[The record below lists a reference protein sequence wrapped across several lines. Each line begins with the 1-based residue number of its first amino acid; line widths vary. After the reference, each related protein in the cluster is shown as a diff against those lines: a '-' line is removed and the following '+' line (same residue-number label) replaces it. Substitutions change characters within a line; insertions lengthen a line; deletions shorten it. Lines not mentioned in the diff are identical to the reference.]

1 MERPDFDEKTQ
12 RAETTV
18 PAPMPD
24 VQRLPSTEFREPI
37 PDYDDEVDLRDYL
50 EIILR
55 RKWLVGTV
63 VLVVFITTLIVS
75 LALPPIFKGEA
86 RLEISPRGMKVTKFE
101 DLAAVANQL
110 QVREFMTTQV
120 KLLQSRSL
128 AERVI
133 DKLNL
138 LNHPVFN
145 PKAADKAPEEDS
157 VFRQWRHTIKE
168 WFSFGKPSPENE
180 ALEQIQTEEGIL
192 KTFLA
197 NLQVKPERDTTIVN
211 VAFSSTDPE
220 VARDVTNALVQEF
233 VSWQMDKK
241 MQAAGAA
248 KQQLEKQLEVARIRV
263 EKAEEELNRFAQ
275 KAGIV
280 SLDSRLNL
288 VYRQLEEVNTALSVA
303 ESERVAAESLF
314 QQAESTGAES
324 LPAVMD
330 NKVIQELRQQLAQA
344 TGQYE
349 ELKAIFMDEY
359 PKVKVL
365 KAKMEEIQRKIDTE
379 QRRIVQA
386 LENSY
391 QAALKKEKSLRRA
404 AEEKKALALEL
415 NEKATQYKILSREV
429 ETSKQIFQSLLE
441 RSKEIDA
448 NVGAEIS
455 NIQVVDYASLP
466 LQPYKPRVKL
476 NLLLAL
482 IVGLMGGV
490 GLAFFLEYLDNTVKR
505 IDEISDRFGI
515 PVLGVI
521 PMAEAEEAKR
531 LDWLAHESPR
541 SNFSEAVRT
550 AKVSI
555 QLSQSA
561 DTALKSIVLTSTQ
574 PGEGKSTLVSNL
586 ALAFAVEEKV
596 IIIDADMRRPRL
608 HKTFSPNGKEQGL
621 SQYLTGLCDA
631 KAILHKTDVP
641 NLFFIPSGP
650 LPPNPAELLS
660 SSRMRKLLEGLGKHF
675 DRILIDAPPF
685 AGFADVLV
693 LGHQASG
700 VILVSTVGQTHRD
713 ALRIF
718 RKSLLNIR
726 ANLLGTLV
734 NKLDVQHHY
743 GYHYKYYKYYHYGYM
758 YRYGDEHK
766 ALPKEG

>member
-1 MERPDFDEKTQ
+1 MERADFDEKTP
-12 RAETTV
+12 RSETTV
-18 PAPMPD
+18 PAR
-24 VQRLPSTEFREPI
+24 VQDAERLPSTEFREPI
-37 PDYDDEVDLRDYL
+37 PDYDEEVDLRDYL

-63 VLVVFITTLIVS
+63 VLVVFVTTLIVT
-75 LALPPIFKGEA
+75 LALTPIFKAQA
-86 RLEISPRGMKVTKFE
+86 RLEISPRGLKVTKFE
-101 DLAAVANQL
+101 DLTAVANQL

-133 DKLNL
+133 DKLHL
-138 LNHPVFN
+138 LHHPVFN
-145 PKAADKAPEEDS
+145 PKAAEEAPQEDG
-157 VFRQWRHTIKE
+157 VLRQWRRTLKE
-168 WFSFGKPSPENE
+168 WLSFGKPSSESE
-180 ALEQIQTEEGIL
+180 ALEQMQTEQAVF
-192 KTFLA
+192 KTFLD
-197 NLQVKPERDTTIVN
+197 NLQVTPERDTTIVN
-211 VAFSSTDPE
+211 VAFSSKDPE

-248 KQQLEKQLEVARIRV
+248 KQQLEKQLELARVRV
-263 EKAEEELNRFAQ
+263 EKAEEDLNRFAQ

-314 QQAESTGAES
+314 RQAQSAGAES

-330 NKVIQELRQQLAQA
+330 NRVIQELRRQLAEA

-365 KAKMEEIQRKIDTE
+365 KARMEEIQRKIDTE
-379 QRRIVQA
+379 QKRIVQA
-386 LENSY
+386 LENTY
-391 QAALKKEKSLRRA
+391 QAAVTKEKTLQRA

-429 ETSKQIFQSLLE
+429 ETSKEIFQSLLE

-455 NIQVVDYASLP
+455 NIHVVDYASLP
-466 LQPYKPRVKL
+466 LHPYKPRVKL

-505 IDEISDRFGI
+505 IDEISDRFRI

-521 PMAEAEEAKR
+521 PMADAEEAKR

-541 SNFSEAVRT
+541 STFSEAVRT

-561 DTALKSIVLTSTQ
+561 DTALKSIVLTSTEV
-574 PGEGKSTLVSNL
+574 GEGKTTLVTNL
-586 ALAFAVEEKV
+586 GLCFAAEEKV
-596 IIIDADMRRPRL
+596 IIIDADMRKPRL
-608 HKTFSPNGKEQGL
+608 HKIFSLNGKDQGL

-631 KAILHKTDVP
+631 KAIIHKTDVP
-641 NLFFIPSGP
+641 NLFFIPAGP
-650 LPPNPAELLS
+650 IPPNPAELLS
-660 SSRMRKLLEGLGKHF
+660 SSRMRKLLETLGKHF

-700 VILVSTVGQTHRD
+700 VILVSTLGKTHRD

-726 ANLLGTLV
+726 ANLLGTV
-734 NKLDVQHHY
+734 INKLDVQHHY
-743 GYHYKYYKYYHYGYM
+743 GYYYKYYKYYHYGYM
-758 YRYGDEHK
+758 YRYGEDHK
-766 ALPKEG
+766 ALPEG